1 MDQQG
6 ESERFERGLEQYR
19 RVYGDEAF
27 AFEQGQADFF
37 DLMIEQLFG
46 EVWTRPG
53 LEIEQRRLLVM
64 GVLAAQHHFATLQT
78 QFTRALAAGELTA
91 EQVREIVIHLV
102 PYVGY
107 PSSSDLFRVG
117 EAAVSIH
124 AEARGE

>member
-1 MDQQG
+1 MRPTSVLPVKVSLRTAWFSQNSLPISD
-6 ESERFERGLEQYR
+6 
-19 RVYGDEAF
+19 
-27 AFEQGQADFF
+27 DFF
-37 DLMIEQLFG
+37 DVMIEQLFG

-78 QFTRALAAGELTA
+78 QFTRALDAGELTA
-91 EQVREIVIHLV
+91 DQVREIVVHLV

-117 EAAVSIH
+117 EAAIATH
-124 AEARGE
+124 AKATGE